1 MIYIEKLELKNF
13 QSHGYTEINFD
24 RGLNVILGNS
34 DSGKTAIIRAIK
46 WVLYNEPRG
55 DYFIKQGEKN
65 VSVKITLSTGAVVER
80 YRTPSKN
87 GYYMVKPDGTEQRF
101 ESFGSTIPKEIID
114 LTNIYPVSFEK
125 NKSNIL
131 NIASQ
136 LEGPFLLDES
146 ASTRASAIGRLIGV
160 NYIDDALRNV
170 RRDSLKISSEVSEL
184 ETKKNSLKD
193 ELAKYDYLESY
204 KEIYKKISEY
214 RSKIEALEKKKELLE
229 KYRSNI
235 SDLNK
240 KIILT
245 SNELENYTNVER
257 LEQELFKADQQ
268 VFTFKKLSE
277 INNKIKNVSNDLN
290 TTSEKL
296 NSLKNID
303 EFKNFILKIDKEY
316 EVLKR
321 FHSYRERYS
330 IITRELKKVSE
341 ENKNYKNLDEINK
354 LLSSVQVYIKK
365 FNTLFEYNSNYK
377 SISKS
382 LNIGND
388 YYSKNFKNIEDLIQI
403 IDYRLILLVD
413 KLTNVSKISYKLK
426 EIEKDISNT
435 NKNIATSDDDIK
447 SISDKYESIIIK
459 SNVCPFCFS
468 EINED
473 SIEHIKYHLRND

>member
-13 QSHGYTEINFD
+13 QSHGFTEIHFD

-34 DSGKTAIIRAIK
+34 DSGKTAIIRAIR

-55 DYFIKQGEKN
+55 DYFIRQGEKN
-65 VSVKITLSTGAVVER
+65 VSVKVTLSTGAVVER

-87 GYYMVKPDGTEQRF
+87 GYYIVKPDGSEQRF
-101 ESFGSTIPKEIID
+101 ESFGSTIPKEVIE

-184 ETKKNSLKD
+184 QNKKNNLED
-193 ELAKYDYLESY
+193 ELVKFDYLKSY
-204 KEIYKKISEY
+204 KEIYKELSTY
-214 RSKIEALEKKKELLE
+214 RSKIEDFEKKKKSLE
-229 KYRSNI
+229 NYRLNLSE
-235 SDLNK
+235 LNK
-240 KIILT
+240 KIKAT
-245 SNELENYTNVER
+245 SDELKKYSNIEK
-257 LEQELFKADQQ
+257 LEHELFKMDKK
-268 VFTFKKLSE
+268 VFSFNKLSE
-277 INNKIKNVSNDLN
+277 TNYKIKNVSENIKL
-290 TTSEKL
+290 TSRML
-296 NSLKNID
+296 DSLKNIN
-303 EFKNFILKIDKEY
+303 EFNNSILKIDSRY
-316 EVLKR
+316 EVLRR
-321 FHSYRERYS
+321 FESYKERYS
-330 IITRELKKVSE
+330 ILEEEIKKISE
-341 ENKNYKNLDEINK
+341 ENKSYQNLEEINK
-354 LLSSVQVYIKK
+354 LLLSAQKYIQR
-365 FNTLFEYNSNYK
+365 FNILFEFNSNFK

-388 YYSKNFKNIEDLIQI
+388 YYSKNFKNIEELMQI
-403 IDYRLILLVD
+403 IERRLITLVD
-413 KLTNVSKISYKLK
+413 KITNVSNISYKLRK
-426 EIEKDISNT
+426 LNDNILSTSKNIEKNEE
-435 NKNIATSDDDIK
+435 DIK
-447 SISDKYESIIIK
+447 SISDNYESIIIK